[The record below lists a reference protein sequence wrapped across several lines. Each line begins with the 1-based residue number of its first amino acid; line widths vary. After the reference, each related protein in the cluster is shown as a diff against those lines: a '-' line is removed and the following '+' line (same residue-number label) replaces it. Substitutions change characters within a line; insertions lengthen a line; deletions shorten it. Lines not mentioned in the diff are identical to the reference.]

1 MKKILRTSMVLALT
15 IFTFPA
21 KAQEKYQDINLY
33 AECSAIFSVLASEK
47 TGRLEQEISDNFFAV
62 SAKFYELALAKGG
75 EDMKA
80 VYDAKV
86 QDLKGVTR
94 NNAVEF
100 QQKKAL
106 EKQCRLAAIDLDIKI
121 KK

>member
-1 MKKILRTSMVLALT
+1 MKQTLKTSMVLAL
-15 IFTFPA
+15 IFFALPA
-21 KAQEKYQDINLY
+21 KAQEKYQDVNLF

-47 TGRLEQEISDNFFAV
+47 SGKAPQETIDNYFAA
-62 SAKFYELALAKGG
+62 SAKFYEVALAKGG
-75 EDMKA
+75 DQMKT
-80 VYDAKV
+80 VYEAKIDELNDV
-86 QDLKGVTR
+86 NR

-106 EKQCRLAAIDLDIKI
+106 EKQCRLAARDLDIKI